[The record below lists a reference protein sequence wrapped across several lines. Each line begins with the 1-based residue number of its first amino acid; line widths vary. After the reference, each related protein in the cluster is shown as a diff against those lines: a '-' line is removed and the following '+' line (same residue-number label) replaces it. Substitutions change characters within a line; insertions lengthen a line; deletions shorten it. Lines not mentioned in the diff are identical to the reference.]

1 MAQKLVDLTGATVTV
16 PAGWSASSN
25 YGIFNINGYIEYH
38 DNNTIYRTYNYIQF
52 AIGYNVGSDTP
63 IIDTLSI
70 VTGSGTKV
78 FSTTNLSFMI
88 EIYDGTDVSNQNL
101 IQWLL
106 DNDATIEGGVW
117 EEERKPI
124 LIKNPIILIGSK
136 AKKVVVDN
144 VNMTID
150 VWTKEVPAGLITFTI
165 DNVSYQA
172 EPNMLWEDWVNSDYN
187 TGGFNFNGAWSYFV
201 QYGTNTSEYVINTTN
216 EARAGKVGVENHT
229 SNYELN
235 VVSNGVYKI
244 EHISNGGGSND

>member
-16 PAGWSASSN
+16 PSGWSASSN
-25 YGIFNINGYIEYH
+25 YGIFNISGSIEYH
-38 DNNTIYRTYNYIQF
+38 DDNYIMRNYHITSF
-52 AIGYNVGSDTP
+52 AIGVNVALDGVQSNL
-63 IIDTLSI
+63 LSF
-70 VTGSGTKV
+70 GGGLGARY
-78 FSTTNLSFMI
+78 FSTTDMSFI
-88 EIYDGTDVSNQNL
+88 ITIDGGTDVTNQNL

-117 EEERKPI
+117 EEEKPALI
-124 LIKNPIILIGSK
+124 IKNPIILIGSK

-172 EPNMLWEDWVNSDYN
+172 EHNMLWEDWVNSDYN
-187 TGGFNFNGAWSYFV
+187 TGGFDFGGGWVNFVHDG
-201 QYGTNTSEYVINTTN
+201 NTGDYVINTTN
-216 EARAGKVGVENHT
+216 EAIAGKAGVENNT

-235 VVSNGVYKI
+235 IVSNGVYKL
-244 EHISNGGGSND
+244 EYVNHGGGSVD